1 MAKKEGFVVQLE
13 GIIHAFFREDG
24 SLVIMTRRIDSN
36 IWNASYGEEVE
47 LSPEGVSNLRRML
60 GGEAVEQPL
69 AVDTLSEPA
78 CCASFVLNG
87 IHHRNCRWAR
97 TANR

>member
-60 GGEAVEQPL
+60 GGEAVEQKRAADSAKAARL
-69 AVDTLSEPA
+69 ARQKKAKSKKSAPA
-78 CCASFVLNG
+78 KSG
-87 IHHRNCRWAR
+87 
-97 TANR
+97 